1 MAAAAADDQN
11 LHLQRGIPMN
21 RRSLLGAALSSSFV
35 AASKVSAAG
44 KPIFLGYDQEELD
57 KAYDQSFWAP
67 QMEQLETGDGTASAA
82 VRKATPPVTTQYGP
96 TNADLID
103 VFAPAGGRGAPV
115 LVFIHGGAWT
125 RNTKDDVSYAA
136 PTFMGRGAA
145 YLAPDFGSLKAVR
158 LPQMVESCRTAIAWT
173 VRNCNSFGG
182 DSSRVFLAA
191 HSSGAHLAAC
201 VLTTDWTARG
211 LPRDAIKG
219 GFLMSGMYDL
229 HPVLLSSRGSF
240 LHLTPEEIVEFSP
253 IRHLDRIACPIAIV
267 SADEDSP
274 EFKRQSNVFAE
285 ALEGMGRLASR
296 TVAFNANHFQEPERL
311 AHPDTEVSRA
321 AFSLMGI

>member
-1 MAAAAADDQN
+1 MK
-11 LHLQRGIPMN
+11 
-21 RRSLLGAALSSSFV
+21 RRSLLGAALCSGLV
-35 AASKVSAAG
+35 ALSKSSAAA
-44 KPIFLGYDQEELD
+44 KPVFLGYDQEELD

-67 QMEQLETGDGTASAA
+67 QMAQLEADDGTASAA
-82 VRKATPPVTTQYGP
+82 VRKTTPPVTKQYGP

-103 VFAPAGGRGAPV
+103 VFAPASGRAAPALV
-115 LVFIHGGAWT
+115 LLHGGAWT

-136 PTFMGRGAA
+136 PTFIGRGAA
-145 YLAPDFGSLKAVR
+145 YLAPDFGSLKAAR
-158 LPQMVESCRTAIAWT
+158 LPQMVESCRAAVAWT
-173 VRNCNSFGG
+173 VRNCDSFGG
-182 DSSRVFLAA
+182 DSSRVFLAG

-201 VLTTDWTARG
+201 VLTTDWTAHG

-229 HPVLLSSRGSF
+229 YPVLLSSRSSF
-240 LHLTPEEIVEFSP
+240 LHITSEEIGEFSP
-253 IRHLDRIACPIAIV
+253 IRHLDRITCPIAVV

-285 ALEGMGRLASR
+285 VLEGMGRLASR

-311 AHPDTEVSRA
+311 ADPDTEVSRA